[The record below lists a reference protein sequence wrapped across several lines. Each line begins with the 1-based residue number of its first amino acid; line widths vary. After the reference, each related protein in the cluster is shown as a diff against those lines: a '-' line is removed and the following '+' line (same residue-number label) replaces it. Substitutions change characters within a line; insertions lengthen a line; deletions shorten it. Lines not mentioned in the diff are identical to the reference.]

1 MTPDAPAK
9 RRGPKRAL
17 SKGMLIDATLQMLD
31 EHSLDEFSMP
41 KLARRIGAGVMT
53 LYTYYPGRDALLD
66 DVAEEVFRRW
76 QPPEPTERWQDYVL
90 EWQVR
95 LLNQFLRYPIGLK
108 VIAWDDH
115 MAPSWWKIWSPIL
128 RIMDEQGLKDARLA
142 AAAVWFSHAA
152 IGLIHARVNGVRD
165 DVPFTAMDENDIP
178 PAERHLLRALRNH
191 AQAQHDA
198 AIDYGF
204 VRIVDGLEALI
215 AAAAPIDRT
224 TPDTSQPWEGR
235 P

>member
-17 SKGMLIDATLQMLD
+17 SKAMLIDATLQMLD

-53 LYTYYPGRDALLD
+53 LYTYYPSRDALLD

-95 LLNQFLRYPIGLK
+95 LLDHFLRYPIGLK

-115 MAPSWWKIWSPIL
+115 MAPSW
-128 RIMDEQGLKDARLA
+128 
-142 AAAVWFSHAA
+142 
-152 IGLIHARVNGVRD
+152 
-165 DVPFTAMDENDIP
+165 
-178 PAERHLLRALRNH
+178 
-191 AQAQHDA
+191 
-198 AIDYGF
+198 
-204 VRIVDGLEALI
+204 
-215 AAAAPIDRT
+215 
-224 TPDTSQPWEGR
+224 
-235 P
+235 